1 MVGPSS
7 ATHERILD
15 ATLAGVSAHG
25 LARLSLEDVAREAHV
40 SRQTVYR
47 YFGSRDAL
55 VTAMILREEESFIA
69 TVTQAA
75 AEHTDVRP
83 AFEAAIAIALRLAR
97 EHPLLDR
104 LLATEPESLLPFL
117 TTGSGPLLSAGRPVL
132 ERLVAERLP
141 DVPRQ
146 RIRRAADVT
155 SRVFISYAINPPD
168 VGLDELAEGLA
179 GLVLDGLRNGG

>member
-1 MVGPSS
+1 MTGPSS
-7 ATHERILD
+7 TTHARILD
-15 ATLAGVSAHG
+15 ATLAAVSTYG
-25 LARLSLEDVAREAHV
+25 LARISLEDVAREARV

-47 YFGSRDAL
+47 YFGSREAL

-69 TVTQAA
+69 TVRQAA
-75 AEHTDVRP
+75 VEHADVRP
-83 AFEAAIAIALRLAR
+83 AFEAAIRMALKYAR

-104 LLATEPESLLPFL
+104 LLATEPDALLPFL

-132 ERLVAERLP
+132 ERLIAERLP
-141 DVPRQ
+141 DVSLP

-168 VGLDELAEGLA
+168 DDLGELAEGLA